1 MNIIIHRG
9 TNQIGGSVT
18 EINTNSARI
27 FVDLGS
33 ELPDEN
39 GNDQQERLT
48 LDGVTAGQVNCDAIL
63 FSHYH
68 GDHIGMLSKV
78 LPDIPMFMG
87 SAAKE
92 IYLVLQKRM
101 RDGISDKVE
110 TINTYT
116 QNNKFSIKDIDI
128 TPFSVDHSAYD
139 AYMFLIEAE
148 GKRILYTGDYRNH
161 GFRGKGLL
169 PTLKKYIGQIDV
181 LITEGT
187 ILSRD
192 DKDCISEQDVQMQEK
207 EFLNKFKY
215 VFVVCSS
222 TNIDRIGGLYQ
233 ATPRGK
239 YFICDSYQKD
249 VLNIVEKAA
258 GHFSPLYQ
266 FRKALSYGENLKM
279 KMENLGF
286 CMLVRSGNN
295 FRNILDYYREYH
307 NEETLVIFSM
317 WKGYLNQPGNLM
329 LNMIAGFK
337 NVEYLHSS
345 GHATTQTIIDV
356 CNAVSPRQAI
366 IPIHSTN
373 SRKLDSLGM
382 PYHIEYLLDGQVYG
396 L

>member
-39 GNDQQERLT
+39 GNAQQERLT
-48 LDGVTAGQVNCDAIL
+48 LDGVTAGAVDCDAIL

-68 GDHIGMLSKV
+68 GDHIGMLPKV

-87 SAAKE
+87 SVAKE

-101 RDGISDKVE
+101 RDGIPDKVE

-116 QNNKFSIKDIDI
+116 QNNKFGIKDIII

-148 GKRILYTGDYRNH
+148 GKRILYTGDYRSH

-169 PTLKKYIGQIDV
+169 PTLEKYVGKVDV

-192 DKDCISEQDVQMQEK
+192 DKDNKTEHEVQIQEK
-207 EFLNKFKY
+207 EFLNKYKY

-249 VLNIVEKAA
+249 VLTIVEKSA
-258 GHFSPLYQ
+258 GQYSPLYQ
-266 FRKALSYGENLKM
+266 FKKALSYGENLKK
-279 KMENLGF
+279 KMEDRGF
-286 CMLVRSGNN
+286 CMLVRGGLT
-295 FRNILDYYREYH
+295 FQKTMDYYRENH
-307 NEETLVIFSM
+307 NEETLVIYSM
-317 WKGYLNQPGNLM
+317 WKGYLDQPGNQMANM
-329 LNMIAGFK
+329 LKGFK
-337 NVEYLHSS
+337 NVEFLHSS

-373 SRKLDSLGM
+373 SRKLDSLGL

-396 L
+396 F